1 MADTIASDPITRTDP
16 VTHQN
21 VDVFKSRWGTTVYD
35 YKLNG
40 VSTDFQDLMVA
51 ISEHRATAV
60 EGEVQ
65 PLSVRMRARNEFLNR
80 LGTALAECS
89 KKQAQFD
96 SDDDW
101 DEWME
106 GYFTST
112 TVSVLTDPRLGL
124 TGASNH
130 DGDYRYQSSKGY
142 DADKAQIEALISKIK
157 NAIDLQN
164 NTAQTDMTRLQSL
177 VDRRDE
183 SFTTAT
189 TLMTNVSDTRSNAIR
204 NM

>member
-1 MADTIASDPITRTDP
+1 MADTIASTAIDGFST
-16 VTHQN
+16 
-21 VDVFKSRWGTTVYD
+21 RWGTTVYD

-65 PLSVRMRARNEFLNR
+65 PLSVRMRARNDFLNR

-96 SDDDW
+96 SGDDW
-101 DEWME
+101 DKWMK
-106 GYFTST
+106 GYFSST
-112 TVSVLTDPRLGL
+112 TVSVLRDPRLGL
-124 TGASNH
+124 TEASNH
-130 DGDYRYQSSKGY
+130 DGDYRYQSDKGC
-142 DADKAQIEALISKIK
+142 DADKAQIEGLISKIK